1 MNETSLA
8 SGACNPKFEAWSTG
22 KQVYELF
29 LDLQLRCRCT
39 PLGLLRCLSF
49 LKSCENVGKA
59 VSPVLIGGALS
70 LALKVVDLRS
80 DTARIEAEIR
90 FLISGR
96 VFSPPNASNQTED
109 DRRLFEAEKEILRQ
123 IDYRL
128 FLKDS
133 SYYCLMLPSTRD
145 SHKIALLVVHA
156 IIDLNL
162 DSGRDVVI
170 AAVNVHN
177 RVSGISQKAP
187 RAVSGAMR
195 NQPHVIE
202 LPNFGGP
209 PINERWLATVSQG
222 LLPFALDKIRQ
233 ELAL

>member
-8 SGACNPKFEAWSTG
+8 TEAPNPKFEAWSTG
-22 KQVYELF
+22 KQAYTLF

-49 LKSCENVGKA
+49 LKSCENEGKA
-59 VSPVLIGGALS
+59 VSKVLIGGALS

-80 DTARIEAEIR
+80 DTARMGPEIR
-90 FLISGR
+90 FLIFGR
-96 VFSPPNASNQTED
+96 VISPPKGSQTED
-109 DRRLFEAEKEILRQ
+109 HRSLFEAEKEILKR
-123 IDYRL
+123 IDYQL

-133 SYYCLMLPSTRD
+133 CYYCLMLPSTRK
-145 SHKIALLVVHA
+145 SHEIALLVVHA

-162 DSGRDVVI
+162 NSGRDVVI

-177 RVSGISQKAP
+177 KVTGISREPP
-187 RAVSGAMR
+187 RPTVS
-195 NQPHVIE
+195 VSSDVLE

-209 PINERWLATVSQG
+209 PIDDRWLATVSRG
-222 LLPFALDKIRQ
+222 LLPFALDMIPQK
-233 ELAL
+233 LAL